1 LSPASDVF
9 MVGTLLHHDAVL
21 SRLMG
26 RGAPWR
32 PHTYHAVHDVAL
44 LMELVEEVDAAITD
58 LRDAGLLEAGEWN
71 EPLIASRVDA
81 DLLAAVTA
89 SSTWP
94 DLWGAMRLV
103 AKRKEMGSF
112 AFAREY
118 LHQPVD
124 ESRQMFPRSRFR
136 YSNMRERLLQ
146 AEPGEFAARIRIS
159 IDPAVGE
166 KRTNDYSAIVVSAA
180 VNGAAEYHVL
190 QAWRGRKRQAELVE
204 QLWTTYDLW
213 RPYGPVIRAEKVQAQ
228 AWLGQAIRDA
238 YGVPVEDVVP
248 TTDKIIRAEP
258 LAVLY
263 EN

>member
-1 LSPASDVF
+1 RELKRYVLMVQETGPQAAQAMGHVVAELDTNEKLLADFPHLSRLRMRGRVVADRDTDVILTSGFRLQSVGAGGSLRGRRNREQRPDLVLIDDLEDDEHVQTVFQRDKLDQWVSSALMGALSPASDVF

-71 EPLIASRVDA
+71 EPLIAGRVDA
-81 DLLAAVTA
+81 ELLAAVTA

-118 LHQPVD
+118 
-124 ESRQMFPRSRFR
+124 
-136 YSNMRERLLQ
+136 
-146 AEPGEFAARIRIS
+146 
-159 IDPAVGE
+159 
-166 KRTNDYSAIVVSAA
+166 
-180 VNGAAEYHVL
+180 
-190 QAWRGRKRQAELVE
+190 
-204 QLWTTYDLW
+204 
-213 RPYGPVIRAEKVQAQ
+213 
-228 AWLGQAIRDA
+228 
-238 YGVPVEDVVP
+238 
-248 TTDKIIRAEP
+248 
-258 LAVLY
+258 
-263 EN
+263 